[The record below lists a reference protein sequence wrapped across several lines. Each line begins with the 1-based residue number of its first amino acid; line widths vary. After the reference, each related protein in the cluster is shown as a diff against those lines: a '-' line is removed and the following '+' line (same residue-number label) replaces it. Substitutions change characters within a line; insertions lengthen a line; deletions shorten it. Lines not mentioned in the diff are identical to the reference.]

1 MGRTSASRTGSS
13 CVRSPV
19 TGTTMTAATTIT
31 ATTTAARAQA
41 STTTT
46 VTTTATTTAVPAP
59 AQAPATTTAATAAA
73 VATRTTRPG
82 SRGRGNSPRQ
92 AAAIS
97 STSSALAGC
106 AAELPRERE
115 AIHAGE
121 GFSQLAPALAGV
133 FGQVH
138 PPVALA
144 HRHQVAS
151 GHQAERV
158 DVVRERHREPRLA
171 PAGREGPVR
180 IVDRPPVDGRLVR
193 GRSGRGAGQQPAV
206 RQGHGPAVAGV
217 QPLGRPVPR
226 VPAVEALAHTDG
238 GGHGDGVPVG
248 QHLVVVGLGRNDL
261 DPLLGVPPPHA
272 ADVHAGERSAGA
284 HGERPQIGRRSPRGV
299 GPPTPTPPGRG
310 LCPPAPAPPP
320 APAGSG
326 AAGRRAG
333 PAARRRR
340 ATPP

>member
-1 MGRTSASRTGSS
+1 MRLTTTSRRIRRAAGLVGGGIGLAVVTGVGPGPSLFAAASGGDDGSSTTSTSPTTETTIGQPGGVPAASASGNRVVDAAGAGTVTFARSGAGLTLVSADPAAGWRGEGLPPPARGRRGGTSASRTGSS

-19 TGTTMTAATTIT
+19 TGTTMTAATTMVVPTMASTIT

-46 VTTTATTTAVPAP
+46 MTTTATTTAVPAP

-106 AAELPRERE
+106 AVELPRERE

-121 GFSQLAPALAGV
+121 GFSQLAPAFAGV

-217 QPLGRPVPR
+217 QL
-226 VPAVEALAHTDG
+226 
-238 GGHGDGVPVG
+238 
-248 QHLVVVGLGRNDL
+248 
-261 DPLLGVPPPHA
+261 
-272 ADVHAGERSAGA
+272 
-284 HGERPQIGRRSPRGV
+284 
-299 GPPTPTPPGRG
+299 
-310 LCPPAPAPPP
+310 
-320 APAGSG
+320 
-326 AAGRRAG
+326 
-333 PAARRRR
+333 
-340 ATPP
+340 